1 MLSSGTK
8 EGEAGAVGCRGH
20 QLLLS
25 QQLLLSWVASLVPG
39 RPLLATPGLVMTRR
53 SPRPPPPRLLF
64 SGSDPTCQGCSWTR
78 LVLRSVPGSPGGSL
92 LWDRVPLSQ
101 SQSLGAE
108 KRPPTPSSP
117 FPTTLLCK
125 PSVRGRAAPASC
137 RPPIPPG
144 LKVQALRGPVVRTAG
159 GTPWYT
165 WAGVHPQVCLHGSA
179 RQPPSALSERP
190 LE

>member
-25 QQLLLSWVASLVPG
+25 QQLLLSWVASLVTG

-78 LVLRSVPGSPGGSL
+78 LALRSVPGSPGGSL

-108 KRPPTPSSP
+108 KQPPTPPSHTSDTPPTPQHTSLPSP
-117 FPTTLLCK
+117 WPLVSRARMNDKETNAERFLTP
-125 PSVRGRAAPASC
+125 RGQTPPACVGREEAYAFISDM
-137 RPPIPPG
+137 
-144 LKVQALRGPVVRTAG
+144 AG
-159 GTPWYT
+159 G
-165 WAGVHPQVCLHGSA
+165 SN
-179 RQPPSALSERP
+179 
-190 LE
+190 